1 MGTEIY
7 VFFISMLPFIELRGS
22 VPVGIGYGLPFWEVY
37 LISVIGNIVPILP
50 ILILFQ
56 PISKILMRYNWYQRM
71 YQWLYKRTVKKG
83 KDNLDRYGALGLM
96 LFTAVPLPTTG
107 AWTAAFLATFFQI
120 KIKYAFPAI
129 AAGVIIAGFI
139 VGGLS
144 QVLIGG

>member
-37 LISVIGNIVPILP
+37 LISVVGNIVPILP